1 MPWTLAAPGLFRKT
15 SLLCLCN
22 FMNIYANRKC
32 VSLSNTNLI
41 IIYIVCSIYVYMYI
55 CIYLI
60 FVKICK
66 QTILRSRLIQRKLKY
81 KLYWQSSLEIVIVL
95 NGELPSF
102 LRHPPPDP
110 ACPSPLLK
118 SLFPLT
124 FFLLHPILKYF
135 GQFAHPHAT
144 PYCPN
149 PTSQPSLVQTNI
161 ERMILPVQL
170 SRSIENQALIF

>member
-41 IIYIVCSIYVYMYI
+41 IIYIVWSIYLYMYI
-55 CIYLI
+55 
-60 FVKICK
+60 FDICENMQTNK
-66 QTILRSRLIQRKLKY
+66 QRSRLIQRKLKY